1 MFWANTATGLC
12 KHEPWMG
19 GTYVLILAVQNVQA
33 MSSPPAT
40 RVQNEHSFHKTNH
53 TLLHAWLLNWYK
65 NRERYRELQDKSN
78 IWICF
83 LWRWKPAMLPFA
95 WQQDE
100 PAEIRD
106 SFLRRMMLRIV
117 SWSTWEVFLPS
128 CHVRHN
134 DLWFYMIIGCYVL
147 CWGYSSGFLS
157 INGAEVGVKA
167 VIGDRET
174 PSLRRSSFHQ
184 SLHRLWYKCH

>member
-83 LWRWKPAMLPFA
+83 LWRWKPVMLPFA

-117 SWSTWEVFLPS
+117 KSWSTWEVSSLPVMLGIMTCDFTWLLDAMCS
-128 CHVRHN
+128 VEDTRV
-134 DLWFYMIIGCYVL
+134 DF
-147 CWGYSSGFLS
+147 S
-157 INGAEVGVKA
+157 A
-167 VIGDRET
+167 
-174 PSLRRSSFHQ
+174 
-184 SLHRLWYKCH
+184 